1 MTEFYINNNNN
12 KFPLQQGVIINGCI
26 ADNHS
31 KEAFGLIIT
40 PRCDIGNGGKVST
53 IHYLPIVPL
62 EDWLKVNCIMT
73 AVRKFRKQLEKKLNQ
88 NGVSSS
94 ILNYFIPQQD
104 IEALFNNVSN
114 KKELV
119 KMYKCYIDTIENGN
133 YSNDYIIKNC
143 KDEFNDLCKGNH
155 NRYYMIKRWDDKE
168 RYCVIILRD
177 VKRVSYEIAQK
188 FVGGCLNHNFEETI
202 YLNNDIFKT
211 DDKTF
216 FKTVAQISSPYIE
229 HIIQSFSHNFCRI
242 GVEDQLEPDSITAIY
257 NINKIIQQ

>member
-1 MTEFYINNNNN
+1 MAEFYINNN

-26 ADNHS
+26 ADNHD

-62 EDWLKVNCIMT
+62 EDWLKVNCVMS
-73 AVRKFRKQLEKKLNQ
+73 AVRKFRTQLEKELNK

-94 ILNYFIPQQD
+94 ILDYFITQQD
-104 IEALFNNVSN
+104 IETVFNTVSN
-114 KKELV
+114 KKELI
-119 KMYKCYIDTIENGN
+119 KMYKCYIDTINDNN

-143 KDEFNDLCKGNH
+143 KNEFYDLCEGKH
-155 NRYYMIKRWDDKE
+155 NRYYMIKRWDDVK
-168 RYCVIILRD
+168 RHCVIILRD
-177 VKRVSYEIAQK
+177 VKRISYDIAQK
-188 FVGGCLNHNFEETI
+188 YVGGYLNQNFEEAI
-202 YLNNDIFKT
+202 YSYNDIFKT
-211 DDKTF
+211 NNKTF

-242 GVEDQLEPDSITAIY
+242 GVEEQFEKEEVKSKYEID
-257 NINKIIQQ
+257 KILKK